1 MVQSAVQSLKSAL
14 EGLLGLALPAGIV
27 LGALLLALLL
37 VGLLDRA
44 RLGAGLGWAAS
55 HLAGLGRWALAAL
68 ALGAGLLALDVTRRA
83 VDVRLG
89 TQQNARYA
97 NAADPDGGQTVQ
109 SAPRVSLLGA
119 TTFTRSL
126 SLPPEVFARI
136 NVQGGLEPLLPYF
149 GSPDSAGIRDF
160 RENFVRRGNTLVYTR
175 EVTLQTEQPVNV
187 DTTAITTDLKFVDPA
202 GGRGSYYNAVFNAD
216 YTFTNPLTAAATL
229 RFDFPLPVGS
239 GTLSNFRLTVD
250 GRAFRAGDLTNGSRW
265 EGEVAAGKTVKVNVT
280 YRNQGA
286 RSWSYA
292 LGGRREAVGAF
303 DLSVNAD
310 RPAKFGRYTLFPTSQ
325 TRGVL
330 GGQQTLKWQLQ
341 DVITAQDVQV
351 IFTGGNLRE
360 TLGKVGHAAPVAV
373 GLAAVLAL
381 AWAATRR
388 LRLPPLTLAA
398 ALIGLSLGL
407 VLGGVLTAYLPALL
421 AESLGAVA
429 GVVLGTLALGRAF
442 ALPLTLAGVVP
453 LAFLSGGNAGLL
465 LTLLAALTLVLLLRP
480 RPGQGGG
487 RFRRAA
493 S

>member
-1 MVQSAVQSLKSAL
+1 M
-14 EGLLGLALPAGIV
+14 
-27 LGALLLALLL
+27 
-37 VGLLDRA
+37 
-44 RLGAGLGWAAS
+44 
-55 HLAGLGRWALAAL
+55 
-68 ALGAGLLALDVTRRA
+68 
-83 VDVRLG
+83 
-89 TQQNARYA
+89 
-97 NAADPDGGQTVQ
+97 
-109 SAPRVSLLGA
+109 
-119 TTFTRSL
+119 
-126 SLPPEVFARI
+126 
-136 NVQGGLEPLLPYF
+136 
-149 GSPDSAGIRDF
+149 
-160 RENFVRRGNTLVYTR
+160 
-175 EVTLQTEQPVNV
+175 
-187 DTTAITTDLKFVDPA
+187 
-202 GGRGSYYNAVFNAD
+202 
-216 YTFTNPLTAAATL
+216 
-229 RFDFPLPVGS
+229 GS

-388 LRLPPLTLAA
+388 LRLPP
-398 ALIGLSLGL
+398 
-407 VLGGVLTAYLPALL
+407 
-421 AESLGAVA
+421 
-429 GVVLGTLALGRAF
+429 
-442 ALPLTLAGVVP
+442 
-453 LAFLSGGNAGLL
+453 
-465 LTLLAALTLVLLLRP
+465 
-480 RPGQGGG
+480 
-487 RFRRAA
+487 
-493 S
+493 